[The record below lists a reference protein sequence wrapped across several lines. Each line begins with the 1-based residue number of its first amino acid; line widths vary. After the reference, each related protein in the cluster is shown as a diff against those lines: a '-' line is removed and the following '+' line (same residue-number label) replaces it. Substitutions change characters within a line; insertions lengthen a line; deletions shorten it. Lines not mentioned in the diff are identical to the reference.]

1 MQLTRY
7 TDYGLRV
14 LTYLALLPKDQQAS
28 INQISDTYA
37 ISRNNV
43 NKIVHQ
49 LGKQGVIHTK
59 RGKGG
64 GISLAKLPENINIGD
79 MVLSLENTLNVV
91 DCGSPVCRILPVC
104 KLKGI
109 LQEATNAFVAT
120 LQQYTLRDLMQ
131 DNRPALINLLGI
143 DVTL

>member
-14 LTYLALLPKDQQAS
+14 LIYLALLPKDERAS
-28 INQISDTYA
+28 IDQISQVYG

-49 LGKQGVIHTK
+49 LGKTGVITTK

-64 GISLAKLPENINIGD
+64 GFQLNLAPDKINIGE
-79 MVLSLENTLNVV
+79 MVVLMENSLELV
-91 DCGSPVCRILPVC
+91 DCESPRCSILPAC
-104 KLKGI
+104 RLKGVFIEAQQAFLTSLKQYSLADLVETQRDSLVTI
-109 LQEATNAFVAT
+109 LEI
-120 LQQYTLRDLMQ
+120 R
-131 DNRPALINLLGI
+131 
-143 DVTL
+143 

>member
-14 LTYLALLPKDQQAS
+14 LTYLALLPKGEQAS
-28 INQISDTYA
+28 ISQISDIYGV
-37 ISRNNV
+37 SRNNV

-49 LGKQGVIHTK
+49 LGKEGIIFTK

-64 GISLAKLPENINIGD
+64 GITLAKSPEDINIGS
-79 MVLSLENTLNVV
+79 MVSILENTLNIVE
-91 DCGSPVCRILPVC
+91 CGSPECRILPAC

-109 LQEATNAFVAT
+109 LQEATAAFMNS
-120 LQQYTLRDLMQ
+120 LKQYTLFDLTQ
-131 DNRPALINLLGI
+131 SSRPQLIQLLAL
-143 DVTL
+143 DARP